1 MREGRCYGLFTSLNA
16 LVAQLAEHIHGK
28 DEVNGSI
35 PFEGFL
41 SIRFMDQGCKTGTAS
56 PNPFEGFLS
65 IRFMDQDCKTGALRA
80 IRSRA

>member
-35 PFEGFL
+35 PFEGL
-41 SIRFMDQGCKTGTAS
+41 ASTRRDPGSGSVVSGAGRFAAPS
-56 PNPFEGFLS
+56 Y
-65 IRFMDQDCKTGALRA
+65 RR
-80 IRSRA
+80 

>member
-1 MREGRCYGLFTSLNA
+1 
-16 LVAQLAEHIHGK
+16 
-28 DEVNGSI
+28 
-35 PFEGFL
+35 
-41 SIRFMDQGCKTGTAS
+41 MDQGCKTGTAS